1 MNKEYIFSEKE
12 YAALIGISK
21 EALRSRRRE
30 GKLKGEY
37 IQKEDKRYFYCRP
50 EKTEKKET
58 KFKRR
63 GVHKS
68 GGQTNYPN
76 EAFKKHNEKIIANIA
91 NKFCLITGTSSF
103 NIFPIT
109 LIFRDLEIS

>member
-76 EAFKKHNEKIIANIA
+76 EAFKKHNEKKRFNFNYNQFITYNFC
-91 NKFCLITGTSSF
+91 NRMDYTYSRSVCKFV
-103 NIFPIT
+103 
-109 LIFRDLEIS
+109 